1 MICYPTPKINIG
13 LNVLRK
19 RADGYHDLDTLFYP
33 VDCFHDELEIVKADK
48 FSIRIEGADWD
59 PQSDLTAKAW
69 RLLAGE
75 CGIGPVS
82 IRVRKGIPVGAG
94 LGGGSSDCAFTLRML
109 NELFELSLSVEQ
121 LEAYAGKLGADCAFF
136 IRNIPQWGS
145 GKGEILT
152 PADIDLSEYEIRIAI
167 PEGVHVSTAEA
178 YGGIVTRD
186 KWATNHHD
194 PALEMTARPLREAL
208 ALPVSQWRGK
218 VVNDFE
224 ASVFPKHPEIAAL
237 KDQMYSDGAIY
248 ASMTG
253 SGAAVFGLFSK
264 ECDMQHPVCH

>member
-33 VDCFHDELEIVKADK
+33 VNEFHDELEIVKADK
-48 FSIRIEGADWD
+48 FSIELEGADWD

-69 RLLAGE
+69 RLLADE

-94 LGGGSSDCAFTLRML
+94 LGGGSSDCAFALRML
-109 NELFELSLSVEQ
+109 NDLFELGLSVNL
-121 LEAYAGKLGADCAFF
+121 LEELAGKLGADCAFF

-152 PADIDLSEYEIRIAI
+152 PADIDLSKYEIRIAI

-178 YGGIVTRD
+178 YGGI
-186 KWATNHHD
+186 K
-194 PALEMTARPLREAL
+194 PALPEVSLHQAL
-208 ALPVSQWRGK
+208 ALPVSEWRGK

-237 KDQMYSDGAIY
+237 KDRMYVDGAVY

-253 SGAAVFGLFSK
+253 SGAAVYGLFEKDSRSGR
-264 ECDMQHPVCH
+264 E

>member
-19 RADGYHDLDTLFYP
+19 REDGYHDLDTLFYP
-33 VDCFHDELEIVKADK
+33 VDAFRDELEIEKADK
-48 FSIRIEGADWD
+48 FSIRIDGADWD

-94 LGGGSSDCAFTLRML
+94 LGGGSSDCAFALKML
-109 NELFELSLSVEQ
+109 NELFGLGFSVER
-121 LEAYAGKLGADCAFF
+121 LEELAGRLGADCAFF

-152 PADIDLSEYEIRIAI
+152 PAEIDLSDYQIRIAI

-178 YGGIVTRD
+178 YGGITPAQPSVPLRR
-186 KWATNHHD
+186 
-194 PALEMTARPLREAL
+194 ALE
-208 ALPVSQWRGK
+208 LPVREWRGK

-224 ASVFPKHPEIAAL
+224 ASVFPKHPEIAVL
-237 KDQMYSDGAIY
+237 KNKLYADGAIY

-253 SGAAVFGLFSK
+253 SGAAVFGIFPQ
-264 ECDMQHPVCH
+264 EP

>member
-33 VDCFHDELEIVKADK
+33 VDTFRDELEIVKSDRFA
-48 FSIRIEGADWD
+48 IEIEGADWD

-94 LGGGSSDCAFTLRML
+94 LGGGSSDCAFALRML
-109 NELFELSLSVEQ
+109 NELFELGLSFGR
-121 LEAYAGKLGADCAFF
+121 LEELAGRLGADCAFF

-152 PADIDLSEYEIRIAI
+152 PADIDLSEYDIRIAI

-178 YGGIVTRD
+178 YGGIT
-186 KWATNHHD
+186 
-194 PALEMTARPLREAL
+194 PALPAVPLRQAL
-208 ALPVSQWRGK
+208 SLPVNQWRGK

-237 KDQMYSDGAIY
+237 KERFYADGAVY

-253 SGAAVFGLFSK
+253 SGSAVFGIFPK
-264 ECDMQHPVCH
+264 RREM